1 MQLLR
6 IYTTNEIKCW
16 NYLRTGRLNC
26 DATVKLFSEPRI
38 SAGSIHGYMT
48 TKRTKS
54 RLAGELSHF
63 VHQYVRKA
71 QASEP
76 NDRQYDRKLEEK
88 MGKLLGACVGV
99 QMALLFESV
108 GESTGPGQ
116 RRWPG
121 CPSRRARGGASICC
135 SAVAPTICGRPSGQR
150 HLAVRWRKA

>member
-1 MQLLR
+1 M
-6 IYTTNEIKCW
+6 
-16 NYLRTGRLNC
+16 
-26 DATVKLFSEPRI
+26 S
-38 SAGSIHGYMT
+38 

-54 RLAGELSHF
+54 RLAGQLRRF
-63 VHQYVRKA
+63 VQQYARKA

-116 RRWPG
+116 RRCRDALLAEHG
-121 CPSRRARGGASICC
+121 EALR
-135 SAVAPTICGRPSGQR
+135 SAARPSYLRYVVGL
-150 HLAVRWRKA
+150 LAKGT